1 MAKPLRFFLV
11 LLFIC
16 SFDLL
21 ARQKSSEE
29 KIQLLYDQA
38 TTSVAENEEGFL
50 VVSISTSDLSRF
62 NRQGFVQYSDF
73 GAVGDGQSDDQL
85 NIVASHAVANDT
97 QLPVIADKEATYYIG
112 GKDRKAIIQTDTDFG
127 KAKFIIDDRNVINRN
142 APIFEVQSAL
152 APIQINGLPKLQKGQ
167 AKLGISLP
175 QDCLI
180 TVKDSTVRRY
190 IRFGLNPN
198 SGYPQTDIFKTDRHG
213 TIDPASPIIWDFDQ
227 ITEITALPIDS
238 KPLKITGGVF
248 TTLANQEESK
258 YNYYSRNLLIRR
270 SNVTIDGIQHF
281 ISGEGDHGAPYSGFI
296 TIQDCANVTV
306 INGLFTGHKTYST
319 IGRADKPV
327 NMGSYDLTVNRS
339 LNVSFINC
347 RQSNDI
353 NDRKFWGILGSNYSK
368 NLLYD
373 NCTLSRFDAHMG
385 VANAT
390 IRNSHLGHMGIN
402 AIGTGTFLVE
412 NTTISSNRLINLR
425 SDYGST
431 WEGEFIIKDCVFRPS
446 NGKPSQ
452 AALIGGYNS
461 GQHDFGYVCYMP
473 EKITIENLTIEDA
486 EHTSDYTGPELFGN
500 FNPQRKD
507 ESYVEPFPYQIT
519 KKVTLKNI
527 QIESEFK
534 LDLSKDQYMFRQV
547 EIAEK

>member
-38 TTSVAENEEGFL
+38 STSVVENEEGFL

-62 NRQGFVQYSDF
+62 KKQGYIQYSDF
-73 GAVGDGQSDDQL
+73 GAKGDGQSDDQAT
-85 NIVASHAVANDT
+85 IVASHAVANDT
-97 QLPVIADKEATYYIG
+97 QLPVKANEEATYYIG

-142 APIFEVQSAL
+142 VPIFEVQSAL
-152 APIQINGLPKLQKGQ
+152 APIQVNGLSKLQKGQ
-167 AKLGISLP
+167 ANLGISLP
-175 QDCLI
+175 QECLI

-198 SGYPQTDIFKTDRHG
+198 NGYPQTDIFKTDRNG

-238 KPLKITGGVF
+238 KPLKISGGIF

-281 ISGEGDHGAPYSGFI
+281 IAGEGDHGAPYSGFI

-319 IGRADKPV
+319 IGRAGKPV
-327 NMGSYDLTVNRS
+327 SMGSYDLTVNRA

-373 NCTLSRFDAHMG
+373 NCSLSRFDAHMG

-402 AIGTGTFLVE
+402 AIGSGIFLVE
-412 NTTISSNRLINLR
+412 NSTISSSRLINLR

-431 WEGEFIIKDCVFRPS
+431 WEGEFIIKDCVFRP
-446 NGKPSQ
+446 NNRQPSQ
-452 AALIGGYNS
+452 AALIGGFNS

-473 EKITIENLTIEDA
+473 EKITIENLIIQDA
-486 EHTSDYTGPELFGN
+486 AHTPDYSGPELFGN

-507 ESYVEPFPYQIT
+507 ESYQEPFPYQIT

-527 QIESEFK
+527 HIESGFK
-534 LDLSKDQYMFRQV
+534 LGLSKDQYMFRQV